1 VQLHRD
7 QQADDIA
14 LVLIHDLPLDHGRHG
29 GKLSLDGERLLVVLG
44 LARLHG
50 ARHAAGRARVTVGQ
64 RERHED
70 GDTGDLAVHAGG
82 GRASRLLRR
91 ELDVQRDVLTADE
104 DTLGSGATWSD
115 VHGLDG
121 GALAAAVLVV
131 DADALLVDACV
142 VLVVD
147 ACIVLVVDADAL
159 LVDAAVVLVV
169 VVSARFGREEVV
181 QAVEVASSAV
191 LAGRVVPFA
200 AAVVDTLVRDSGVM
214 VDTVHV
220 PGVVRVG
227 HAVAVRVDGDFLGV
241 GFSVG
246 TVAVMVAVVMGF
258 LVSLKTRA
266 EERVSGDIGEILEP
280 SVVVQ
285 DGTKYAS
292 KANHQK
298 SNDELHA

>member
-1 VQLHRD
+1 MQLHRD

-142 VLVVD
+142 
-147 ACIVLVVDADAL
+147 VLVVDADAL

>member
-142 VLVVD
+142 
-147 ACIVLVVDADAL
+147 VLVVDADAL

>member
-131 DADALLVDACV
+131 DADALLVDA
-142 VLVVD
+142 
-147 ACIVLVVDADAL
+147 
-159 LVDAAVVLVV
+159 AVVLVV

-280 SVVVQ
+280 SVGVQ

-292 KANHQK
+292 KANH
-298 SNDELHA
+298 